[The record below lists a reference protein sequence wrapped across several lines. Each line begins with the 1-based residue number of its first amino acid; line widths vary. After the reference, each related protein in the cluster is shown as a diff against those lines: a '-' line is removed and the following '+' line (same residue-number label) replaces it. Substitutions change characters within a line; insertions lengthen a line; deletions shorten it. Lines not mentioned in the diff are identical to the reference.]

1 MKSDGDNERH
11 LGIDSVIAVPLDEWS
26 IDMVTPQPVCVRQ
39 DGACL
44 PQKLPDYQDSAITL
58 PMDQV
63 KDKSSGLNKCA
74 SQQASSTDVI
84 DQDYGDD
91 YSDQDEDRG
100 DGGDDG
106 SVVECHDGQVE
117 SLSYQFYSVSVLKTQ
132 VIFIL
137 SMKLFW
143 TF

>member
-63 KDKSSGLNKCA
+63 KDKVSGLKKCA
-74 SQQASSTDVI
+74 SQQAPSSSDVI
-84 DQDYGDD
+84 DQDYGDGF
-91 YSDQDEDRG
+91 SDEDEDRG
-100 DGGDDG
+100 DGGDAG
-106 SVVECHDGQVE
+106 SVVECHDGQVG
-117 SLSYQFYSVSVLKTQ
+117 SLS
-132 VIFIL
+132 IL
-137 SMKLFW
+137 F
-143 TF
+143 

>member
-1 MKSDGDNERH
+1 MTRP
-11 LGIDSVIAVPLDEWS
+11 A
-26 IDMVTPQPVCVRQ
+26 
-39 DGACL
+39 
-44 PQKLPDYQDSAITL
+44 DYQDSAITL

-63 KDKSSGLNKCA
+63 KDKSSGLKKCA

-106 SVVECHDGQVE
+106 SVVECHDGQVG
-117 SLSYQFYSVSVLKTQ
+117 SNQFYSVSVLTNQ
-132 VIFIL
+132 VIFIF
-137 SMKLFW
+137 SMKLF
-143 TF
+143 